1 MSSIQSDVSRRKI
14 IRIKISKAC
23 NQTISLSLEDL
34 INLQR
39 EYDIISEKC
48 LAASPDDYEE
58 QKSKDD
64 LYKQKISA
72 LISLEQTK
80 NTLSAIS
87 IIDEEIEDFLNIPN
101 TVQASTPNTSF
112 ESSKIEIMLNEVRRI
127 SSAANSLGAAYVSRS
142 NSLVKEVLWRCG
154 RQLREKLA
162 HVESFV
168 QLVAKLEKLYKSALC
183 LDTFERRDSVR
194 PTTVAAAFSVCCIF
208 CNGSHASAD
217 CSSSVSTEE
226 KRRIILARRLC
237 FKCISP
243 GHLSSSCPH
252 ALSIRCSICHCNHP
266 TVLHKVRL
274 IENPNNRFNYPSSY
288 QSSSLPLP
296 SAPSSFPS
304 SSSSVTQSSSLL
316 SSLPSSSSSTI
327 PPLSLNRSEISAAAA
342 SLRSLSST
350 VASISVYP
358 FSSADPIDPSESSE
372 SSVTTIPDRTLVARY
387 DGAASTSTTSERPA
401 FLINLN
407 GSKCMV
413 WIDTCSP
420 YTLIRENLVDKF
432 NCFPDNPI
440 CLSGFAGG
448 SVIWSKEKVSVNLR
462 LDKISVTIDAYVI
475 SVLSYC
481 DLIIGT
487 DMLHRITKI
496 GPSKSLKWKL
506 KFGDIYYGSVASS
519 KEIDN
524 NNFNKVNVE
533 EEVVNRFASPI
544 SDAYFRRTLSGVSYM
559 DNLLFEPNVKKDR
572 FLKHIPD
579 TSASVYSNL
588 GFSNPANIFYRSLS
602 VSKFFGVKP
611 CFFKSN
617 RDDQLS
623 SAIVTFRDNPFLRC
637 LTLLWRAKLLNYHY
651 KIVPPSN

>member
-48 LAASPDDYEE
+48 LAASPDDYDE

-101 TVQASTPNTSF
+101 TVQASTPVMNASNSIDENSTNPSYPMNVRASDLLTFDGNVLNWHPFKISFEDEVINNPNLMESKKRNLLLKVLENDAKDRAMDLVRQGQTLRSIWISLNAYYGDPKKADEYLLKRIRSIVYVNTSF

-168 QLVAKLEKLYKSALC
+168 ELVAKLEKLYKSALC

-243 GHLSSSCPH
+243 GHRSSSCPH
-252 ALSIRCSICHCNHP
+252 ALSI
-266 TVLHKVRL
+266 L
-274 IENPNNRFNYPSSY
+274 
-288 QSSSLPLP
+288 
-296 SAPSSFPS
+296 
-304 SSSSVTQSSSLL
+304 
-316 SSLPSSSSSTI
+316 
-327 PPLSLNRSEISAAAA
+327 
-342 SLRSLSST
+342 
-350 VASISVYP
+350 
-358 FSSADPIDPSESSE
+358 DPIDPSESSE
-372 SSVTTIPDRTLVARY
+372 SSVTTIPDRSLVARY

-407 GSKCMV
+407 GRKCMV

-420 YTLIRENLVDKF
+420 YTLIRENLVNKF
-432 NCFPDNPI
+432 DCFPDKPI

-448 SVIWSKEKVSVNLR
+448 SVIWSKEKVSVNLHS
-462 LDKISVTIDAYVI
+462 DKISVTIDAYVI

-496 GPSKSLKWKL
+496 GPSKSLKWEL

-524 NNFNKVNVE
+524 NIYSEKDVE
-533 EEVVNRFASPI
+533 EELLNKLVSRSQTQNFYDRYREDFMSFVSSGQVVEIN
-544 SDAYFRRTLSGVSYM
+544 DTVGCM
-559 DNLLFEPNVKKDR
+559 NNLLFKSIMEKDR
-572 FLKHIPD
+572 IQKRISD
-579 TSASVYSNL
+579 TSSSVYGIP
-588 GFSNPANIFYRSLS
+588 GFSNSVNIFNRSFSLHDLLRRLTG
-602 VSKFFGVKP
+602 FFT
-611 CFFKSN
+611 N
-617 RDDQLS
+617 
-623 SAIVTFRDNPFLRC
+623 
-637 LTLLWRAKLLNYHY
+637 LWREKLLNYGLF
-651 KIVPPSN
+651 